1 MFNLLKSPMNIGE
14 LTIPNRVVMPA
25 MGVSIAKPEGGVT
38 DDIIAFYE
46 ARARGGAGLIISEV
60 TRITDGAGVGE
71 PCQLAAYRASDVV
84 ELQRLVEVIHQY
96 DTKIFIQL
104 QHPGREASFTITGE
118 QSVAPSAVANP
129 MRGEVP
135 RELSTSDCKTLVGK
149 FVKASSFVRM
159 SGADGVELHGAHGYL
174 INEFLSPAMNFR
186 SDEYGGCFENRM
198 RFVIEIISGIRECC
212 GPDFPISVRINA
224 EEGFGLKGGIDLNES
239 VKIAQA
245 LEKAG
250 VDAINVS
257 CYREGVIEPGTYEQG
272 WKKYMSKP
280 IKDAVKIP
288 VIAVANIK
296 EPSVAEALLKE
307 GATDFVGVGRAQLA
321 DPEWTKKAF
330 SGREDEIR
338 TCIGCLVCF
347 SELAKLHRVK
357 CAVNPLTCRE
367 REYANP
373 KQNGN
378 GRKVAIIGGGPGEIE
393 VALTLE
399 ERGFHPII
407 FDEHERLGG
416 PLGSVS
422 KGLIKKYVDALICQV
437 DRAGIDLRLG
447 QPVDIKTVQD
457 LKPVGVFLAMDAKPG
472 KKEVDAYKEAFDVVR
487 IIGENTKGNNILET
501 TQEAHSKAFVFDV

>member
-1 MFNLLKSPMNIGE
+1 MQ
-14 LTIPNRVVMPA
+14 NRR
-25 MGVSIAKPEGGVT
+25 GGVT

-46 ARARGGAGLIISEV
+46 ARAKGSTGLIISEV
-60 TRITDGAGVGE
+60 TRITDGAGISE
-71 PCQLAAYRASDVV
+71 PCQLSAYRASDVV
-84 ELQRLVEVIHQY
+84 ELQRLVDVIHQY

-129 MRGEVP
+129 MGGALP
-135 RELSTSDCKTLVGK
+135 RALSLNECQELVAK
-149 FVKASSFVRM
+149 FVKAASYVQM

-186 SDEYGGCFENRM
+186 TDAYGGCFDNRM
-198 RFVIEIISGIRECC
+198 RFVTEIISGIRDSC

-224 EEGFGLKGGIDLNES
+224 EEGFGLKGGIDLKEA

-257 CYREGVIEPGTYEQG
+257 CYRDGVIEPGSYEQG

-296 EPSVAEALLKE
+296 EPGVAEALLKE
-307 GATDFVGVGRAQLA
+307 EAMDFVGVGRAQLA

-330 SGREDEIR
+330 SGKEDEIR
-338 TCIGCLVCF
+338 KCIGCLICF
-347 SELAKLHRVK
+347 GELTKLHRVK
-357 CAVNPLTCRE
+357 CAVNPIACRE
-367 REYANP
+367 REYTNP

-378 GRKVAIIGGGPGEIE
+378 GLKVAIIGGGPGGIE
-393 VALTLE
+393 AALTLK
-399 ERGFHPII
+399 ERGFHPTI
-407 FDEHERLGG
+407 FDENEYLGG

-422 KGLIKKYVDALICQV
+422 KGLIKKYVDSLICQV

-447 QPVDIKTVQD
+447 QPADIKTVQE
-457 LKPVGVFLAMDAKPG
+457 LEPVGVFLSLDTRSG
-472 KKEVDAYKEAFDVVR
+472 KKEVENYKKAFDVVR
-487 IIGENTKGNNILET
+487 IIGEKTKGNSILEA
-501 TQEAHSKAFVFDV
+501 TQEARGKAFVFDV